1 MILSDRSLLDAHMDG
16 VLGVTM
22 LRTGAIQPA
31 SVDLHLG
38 GEIKKQIKTG
48 FAVGLKTKPTYDT
61 FSMGGDPDGFYMYPG
76 EFYLGHTSEQVT
88 IPDDCAGLLI
98 GKSTWG
104 RLGLS
109 IHNQAGWIDPGFSG
123 QITLE
128 MKVDGVAPIR
138 VDMGDAIAQLVIFQ
152 LDTPAE
158 APYGVGRGSKYQGQ
172 TGATEA
178 VTR

>member
-1 MILSDRSLLDAHMDG
+1 VILSDGSLHDAHSDG
-16 VLGVTM
+16 MLGITM

-31 SVDLHLG
+31 SVDLHIG
-38 GEIKKQIKTG
+38 GQIKKQIKTG
-48 FAVGLKTKPTYDT
+48 FAVGLKMKPEYDN
-61 FSMGGDPDGFYMYPG
+61 FEIGGDPDGFYMYPG
-76 EFYLGHTSEQVT
+76 EFYLGHTSETVT

-138 VDMGDAIAQLVIFQ
+138 VDMGDAIAQLVVMQ
-152 LDTPAE
+152 LDDE
-158 APYGVGRGSKYQGQ
+158 ALSPYGPDRGNRYQGQ
-172 TGATEA
+172 TGATEP
-178 VTR
+178 VMR